1 VSGFSGAN
9 GTSGFSGYSGYSG
22 INGTQQM
29 VYDQFTSSAS
39 QTTFTTTNTYTS
51 GKIEVF
57 CQGVKMVNAVDV
69 TVSNGTSVVFA
80 TAPATSS
87 RIDLVYPI

>member
-1 VSGFSGAN
+1 
-9 GTSGFSGYSGYSG
+9 
-22 INGTQQM
+22 
-29 VYDQFTSSAS
+29 
-39 QTTFTTTNTYTS
+39 
-51 GKIEVF
+51 
-57 CQGVKMVNAVDV
+57 MVNAVDV